1 MSKIRFLLAVAVG
14 AALIAGTPAFAQSK
28 PVKVIR
34 PDLIQA
40 ALDGDAIA
48 QLSVGLAFYSDGETQ
63 DYEKAAKFLTLSAEQ
78 GNAMAQHRLGLMDFH
93 GQGVAEDLAKA
104 WKLWTQSAELG
115 NPDSQRKLA
124 FTYSKTG
131 KHDQAFHWYLK
142 LAEQPS
148 DHLAE
153 AQFQVGLAY
162 FKGEGVEQDYAHAF
176 KWLRKAADSSEAAAY
191 FYLGYSYQDGLGV
204 AQNYQEPFV
213 GIEGVP
219 SRATRP
225 PNSSWASSIGRVKAS
240 RRIFPKR
247 PSGIAKPP
255 IRETLTGSES

>member
-78 GNAMAQHRLGLMDFH
+78 GNAMAQHRLGLMYFH

-104 WKLWTQSAELG
+104 WKLRHRVPNLVTPIPNESL
-115 NPDSQRKLA
+115 
-124 FTYSKTG
+124 
-131 KHDQAFHWYLK
+131 
-142 LAEQPS
+142 PS
-148 DHLAE
+148 PTARRGSMTKR
-153 AQFQVGLAY
+153 FI
-162 FKGEGVEQDYAHAF
+162 
-176 KWLRKAADSSEAAAY
+176 
-191 FYLGYSYQDGLGV
+191 
-204 AQNYQEPFV
+204 
-213 GIEGVP
+213 GI
-219 SRATRP
+219 S
-225 PNSSWASSIGRVKAS
+225 N
-240 RRIFPKR
+240 
-247 PSGIAKPP
+247 
-255 IRETLTGSES
+255 